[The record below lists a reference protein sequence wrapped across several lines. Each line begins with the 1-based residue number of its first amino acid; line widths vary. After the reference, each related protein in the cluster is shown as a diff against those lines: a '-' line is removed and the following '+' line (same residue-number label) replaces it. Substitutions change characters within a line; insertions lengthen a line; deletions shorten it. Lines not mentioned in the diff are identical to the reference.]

1 MSGQKTFLRLNARSN
16 VVNAL
21 LFSRQGFKYQP
32 NYISRRS
39 FIKERRLLKSS
50 LAFHDSQ
57 RFLYGNNNRE
67 ITGEAAN
74 GNSATALDAEIAFKF
89 QALIRNEL
97 EDAQTTL
104 ENIKKQTIERSG
116 YIALP
121 IQSIDANKIKFSLRQ
136 VDFSQKEKLL
146 KQNSVYIIG
155 NWL

>member
-67 ITGEAAN
+67 ITDETEAAN
-74 GNSATALDAEIAFKF
+74 GNSATALDAEIASKF
-89 QALIRNEL
+89 QALIKNEL
-97 EDAQTTL
+97 ADAQTTL

-136 VDFSQKEKLL
+136 VDFSQKEE
-146 KQNSVYIIG
+146 
-155 NWL
+155 

>member
-21 LFSRQGFKYQP
+21 LFSRQAFEYQP
-32 NYISRRS
+32 NYIARRS
-39 FIKERRLLKSS
+39 FINKWRLLKSS

-67 ITGEAAN
+67 ITDETEAAN

-104 ENIKKQTIERSG
+104 ENIKKQMIERSG

-121 IQSIDANKIKFSLRQ
+121 IQSINANIIRFSLRQ
-136 VDFSQKEKLL
+136 VDFSQK
-146 KQNSVYIIG
+146 
-155 NWL
+155 